1 MFIGT
6 DTDGNM
12 FTSFFDLETGAP
24 FIIRYS
30 KQVMVF
36 KSWNARD
43 PLFIKDIEFTVREC
57 FDKKTGQ
64 KIKPEIVESKN
75 EAIYF

>member
-36 KSWNARD
+36 KEKNWVARD
-43 PLFIKDIEFTVREC
+43 PLFIKD
-57 FDKKTGQ
+57 
-64 KIKPEIVESKN
+64 N
-75 EAIYF
+75 

>member
-24 FIIRYS
+24 FLIRYS

-36 KSWNARD
+36 RSWTARD
-43 PLFIKDIEFTVREC
+43 PLFIRDSEFR
-57 FDKKTGQ
+57 
-64 KIKPEIVESKN
+64 IK
-75 EAIYF
+75 

>member
-36 KSWNARD
+36 SDKNWVARD
-43 PLFIKDIEFTVREC
+43 PLFIKDNEFNVREC
-57 FDKKTGQ
+57 FDKKTG
-64 KIKPEIVESKN
+64 K
-75 EAIYF
+75 

>member
-30 KQVMVF
+30 KYR
-36 KSWNARD
+36 S
-43 PLFIKDIEFTVREC
+43 LT
-57 FDKKTGQ
+57 
-64 KIKPEIVESKN
+64 KIKWIDIVI
-75 EAIYF
+75 AGM